1 MNYPRIE
8 ESLLLLLEKLYKQ
21 LPYDP
26 KLSSDVFTRD
36 AAFAA
41 GQVDVVNKLRM
52 IYEKQQKDLTNE

>member
-1 MNYPRIE
+1 
-8 ESLLLLLEKLYKQ
+8 
-21 LPYDP
+21 
-26 KLSSDVFTRD
+26 VFTRD